1 MKVRIK
7 NSDRELLKR
16 AINVAAVGIQKGGGP
31 FGAVIAK
38 EGKLISEAYNEV
50 VYSSDPTAHAEILAI
65 RKACESLGTHDLSGF
80 DLYASCEPC
89 PMCLGAVYW
98 SGISR
103 VFYASLRSDAA
114 KAGFGDELFYEELSK
129 TPEQRRI
136 AFCRIEDVDGSEVFS
151 LWDKYEKKIP
161 Y

>member
-1 MKVRIK
+1 MEVRIK
-7 NSDRELLKR
+7 KIDRKILKR
-16 AINVAAVGIQKGGGP
+16 AIEIALDGIEKGGGP

-38 EGKLISEAYNEV
+38 NGKIISESNNEV
-50 VYSSDPTAHAEILAI
+50 VNSTDPTAHAEILAI
-65 RKACESLGTHDLSGF
+65 RRACTLLGTHNLTGY

-103 VFYASLRSDAA
+103 VFYASGRGDAA
-114 KAGFGDELFYEELSK
+114 KAGFGDELFYEELSIS
-129 TPEQRRI
+129 PEQRRI
-136 AFCRIEDVDGSEVFS
+136 VFCRINDVDGNEVFK
-151 LWDKYEKKIP
+151 LWERYEKRIR

>member
-7 NSDRELLKR
+7 QSDREFLKR
-16 AINVAAVGIQKGGGP
+16 AVEVAAAGIVKGGGP

-38 EGKLISEAYNEV
+38 GGEIISEAYNEV
-50 VYSSDPTAHAEILAI
+50 VFSSDPTAHAEILAI
-65 RKACESLGTHDLSGF
+65 RKACDLLSTHDLTGC

-103 VFYASLRSDAA
+103 VFYASERGDA
-114 KAGFGDELFYEELSK
+114 KNAGFNDELFYEELSK
-129 TPEQRRI
+129 SADKRNI
-136 AFCRIEDVDGSEVFS
+136 VFCRIGDIDGSEVFK
-151 LWDKYEKKIP
+151 LWDRYEKKIR